1 VRRKDRLVPRR
12 VTERAVQEILLVV
25 ALVIIYI
32 GVVIRKK
39 NVMDMDQSA
48 CRKPWYDLAEQ
59 EWEVT
64 AYSAYVTGAQGE
76 TLTLRA
82 TVKDHKEYQGERQ
95 TTLQRVKE
103 IDPK

>member
-64 AYSAYVTGAQGE
+64 AYSAYVTGVDNSKSSPVHPSS
-76 TLTLRA
+76 A
-82 TVKDHKEYQGERQ
+82 TSD
-95 TTLQRVKE
+95 L
-103 IDPK
+103 